1 MLGNMFQQAQ
11 AGFGGQMQGAMDR
24 MWEVNQHNASRSS
37 GGGGGGQ
44 PGYSQPGTPGVG
56 GGVGGHLTPGF
67 GTPGQPGNSKLHP
80 QLWQSKL
87 DSAVSRDRA
96 NDFIYK
102 ARQPEFQGPL
112 AAMFG
117 YGFSGGYPGGGGLP
131 TQFTTNYGAQGS
143 VTNPTQQPQQP
154 SFSPYFR

>member
-1 MLGNMFQQAQ
+1 MLGNMFQQAH

-24 MWEVNQHNASRSS
+24 MWEVNQHNASQSRPAM
-37 GGGGGGQ
+37 GGQ
-44 PGYSQPGTPGVG
+44 QQAS
-56 GGVGGHLTPGF
+56 F
-67 GTPGQPGNSKLHP
+67 GDRPSSIAGMSP
-80 QLWQSKL
+80 
-87 DSAVSRDRA
+87 DSYAPLRQARMDADASSIRSRGAA
-96 NDFIYK
+96 NDFIWK

-117 YGFSGGYPGGGGLP
+117 YGFAGGYPGGGLP

-154 SFSPYFR
+154 SFSPFFR